1 MDFKERLKKAADRGA
16 NIRDE
21 QDRQEAAKTLNEEE
35 CKRLHSK
42 YRLELTEYI
51 ENCLKQLADQFP
63 GFHFEPVINE
73 RGWGAAASRD
83 DMGVVE
89 GRRDNFYSRIEL
101 LVASFNKY
109 HVFDLSAKGAIRNRE
124 SFTRNHYQL
133 LSEVDMDSFTEL
145 VDLWVLD
152 YAEQYAAQA

>member
-1 MDFKERLKKAADRGA
+1 MDFKQRLQKAAERGV
-16 NIRDE
+16 NVRDE
-21 QDRQEAAKTLNEEE
+21 QARQAAAKAMSEEE

-63 GFHFEPVINE
+63 GFHFEPLVNE

-83 DMGVVE
+83 DVGVVD
-89 GRRDNFYSRIEL
+89 GRRDNFFSRIEL

-109 HVFDLSAKGAIRNRE
+109 HIFDLSAKGAVRNRE
-124 SFTRNHYQL
+124 SFNRNHYQL
-133 LSEVDMDSFTEL
+133 LNEVDMDSFTEL

-152 YAEQYAAQA
+152 YAEQFATQG